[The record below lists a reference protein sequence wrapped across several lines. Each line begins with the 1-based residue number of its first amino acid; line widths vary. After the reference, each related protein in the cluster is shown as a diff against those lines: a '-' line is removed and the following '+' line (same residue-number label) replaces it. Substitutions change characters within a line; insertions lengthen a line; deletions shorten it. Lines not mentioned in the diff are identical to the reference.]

1 MRAVLQKVLRA
12 SVSVDDRVVG
22 EIGRGITVLVGISQH
37 DTKEDMEYMAKK
49 ILNMRVFDDA
59 EGAMW
64 KRSVQDEGLG
74 VLLVS
79 QFTLYG
85 KTTKG
90 NKPDFHEA
98 MKSAESKQFFDD
110 FVKRV
115 GQLYDPSKV
124 STGEFGAMMQVSLVN
139 DGPVTLELD
148 SRKFSLRHEGSGQ
161 GKDSEGQGAAAQGI
175 RAGKGEFGNQR
186 IDNFRYIFQNL

>member
-12 SVSVDDRVVG
+12 SVTVDDRIVG
-22 EIGRGITVLVGISQH
+22 EIGRGIMVLVGISQH

-74 VLLVS
+74 ILLVS

-115 GQLYDPSKV
+115 GQMYDPSKV
-124 STGEFGAMMQVSLVN
+124 FTGEFGAMMQVSLVN

-148 SRKFSLRHEGSGQ
+148 SRKFTYDKKDPVKEKIMKGKEQRRQGFEQ
-161 GKDSEGQGAAAQGI
+161 GKANSETN
-175 RAGKGEFGNQR
+175 E
-186 IDNFRYIFQNL
+186 